1 MKNYLTLNLEQQV
14 AKNANDILAIVEG
27 GRLLGELGIVVV
39 GNVATE
45 EILNE
50 TYPPRTYTGAYGDAF
65 LVGTEPP
72 YDYYIFTRPFV
83 GESVPQWFNIGQFP
97 LPGPKGEQG
106 PVGEVKKGDRGSLW
120 YVGQASPDNFTPAT
134 PDAFREDDCYL
145 QVPSGVV
152 YTFNGTVWVAQQ
164 SILGPR
170 GNQGERGIRGTR
182 WFYLAS
188 NPTTAALPNAQDGD
202 MCLNTTNASV
212 FTYSAASDKWTYTL
226 SIKGDQGEQGKPATS
241 VEILGIITQS
251 QLSSIPAEQNK
262 GKGYLITISGSYHLF
277 TPIPNGQGVY
287 YWTDVG
293 SYSGGTQ
300 VSVGGTVQT
309 FVSLDNYLTEAA
321 NPAYNNIAY
330 VQTPSGPSTITIEP
344 NTYTANTI
352 VARGVGGEIICNDS
366 HQPNSAATK
375 SYVDG
380 LHTDLH
386 ITSATGT
393 NSIVQAYDESKYN
406 YTDTFEFSSTTAG
419 TGSVA
424 REDIAGNY
432 AVALGGYA
440 AATGE
445 RAVAAGNTTW
455 ASGDYSFASGNKTKA
470 QGANSHTE
478 GRNTWAQAINSHAE
492 GDGTIASG
500 ESSHSEGYGTRA
512 SGYISHAEGSNTNAV
527 GSYTH
532 AEGYKTTARYNASH
546 AEGCETNVSYQYGHA
561 EGYKT
566 HASSQAA
573 HAEGYNTQAS
583 GWVSHA
589 EGNTT
594 TASGTNAHAEGQ
606 NTWAIGDCS
615 HTEGQNT
622 RASSLAT
629 HASGIDTVAQH
640 TASAAMGK
648 GTQTNAQYQLVCGS
662 YNAASNDL
670 FTVGNGTGPN
680 ARSNA
685 FAVKSNTTPTI
696 RLGNTELTEAQLQ
709 ALLRLI

>member
-39 GNVATE
+39 GNVE
-45 EILNE
+45 FENE
-50 TYPPRTYTGAYGDAF
+50 LPDPATYTGAYGDAY

-83 GESVPQWFNIGQFP
+83 GESVSQWFNIGQFP
-97 LPGPKGEQG
+97 LPGPKGDPG
-106 PVGEVKKGDRGSLW
+106 VVTKGDQGERGSLW

-134 PDAFREDDCYL
+134 MAAFRENDCYL
-145 QVPSGVV
+145 QLPSGDV
-152 YTFNGTVWVAQQ
+152 YTFNGTIWVAQQ
-164 SILGPR
+164 SIIGPR
-170 GNQGERGIRGTR
+170 GIQGERGIRGTR

-212 FTYSAASDKWTYTL
+212 FTYSAANDKWTYTL
-226 SIKGDQGEQGKPATS
+226 SIKGDQGEPGKTATS
-241 VEILGIITQS
+241 VKIMGILN
-251 QLSSIPAEQNK
+251 SISGLPSPSTTPKDE
-262 GKGYLITISGSYHLF
+262 GYLIIQNGTHHLYILIPSGG
-277 TPIPNGQGVY
+277 TY

-293 SYSGGTQ
+293 SYSGGTV
-300 VSVGGTVQT
+300 VSVDGEVQT
-309 FVSLDNYLTEAA
+309 TVSLDDYLMKVA
-321 NPAYNNIAY
+321 NPEYNNIAY
-330 VQTPSGPSTITIEP
+330 IQTPEGPATMIIEP
-344 NTYTANTI
+344 NVSTPSTI
-352 VARGVGGEIICNDS
+352 VARGPGGEILCQNGY
-366 HQPNSAATK
+366 QPYSAATK
-375 SYVDG
+375 SYVDN
-380 LHTDLH
+380 LHTNLH
-386 ITSATGT
+386 ITSASGT

-406 YTDTFEFSSTTAG
+406 YTNTFEFSSSTAG

-424 REDIAGNY
+424 RGDIAGNY

-445 RAVAAGNTTW
+445 RAVAAGNATW
-455 ASGDYSFASGNKTKA
+455 AAGNSSFASGNKTKA
-470 QGANSHTE
+470 QGVNSHTE
-478 GRNTWAQAINSHAE
+478 GRNTWAQATNSHAE
-492 GDGTIASG
+492 GGETIASG
-500 ESSHSEGYGTRA
+500 ENSHSEGYMTTA
-512 SGYISHAEGSNTNAV
+512 SGYNSHAEGSNTNAV

-532 AEGYKTTARYNASH
+532 AEGYKTTAKYNASH

-566 HASSQAA
+566 TASSQAA

-583 GWVSHA
+583 GWISHA

-615 HTEGQNT
+615 HAEGQNT
-622 RASSLAT
+622 RATSLAA

-696 RLGNTELTEAQLQ
+696 RLGNTELTETQLQ